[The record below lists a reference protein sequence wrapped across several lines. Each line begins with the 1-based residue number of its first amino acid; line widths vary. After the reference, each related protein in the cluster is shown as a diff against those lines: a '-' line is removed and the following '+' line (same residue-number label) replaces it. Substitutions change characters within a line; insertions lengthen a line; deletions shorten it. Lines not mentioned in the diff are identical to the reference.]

1 MKMLQFHQSGEAG
14 TTVCGGKGRRLVNRT
29 HPRFRHVQ
37 ACFLCHSEF
46 AVGADQNP
54 HETVPVPVECQC
66 FRNTSRHRGDNIQSE
81 SSYSKTHHSLV
92 KMRLSEWCQ
101 VLNFLVYLFMK
112 LCFSLMYE
120 WINQDM
126 LNAKFTGNQQA
137 FQTEENPLHFF
148 VLCGQNQARKGNSVS
163 VFYFMFAFICYF

>member
-14 TTVCGGKGRRLVNRT
+14 TTVCGGEGRRLVNRT
-29 HPRFRHVQ
+29 RPRFRHVQ

-66 FRNTSRHRGDNIQSE
+66 FRSSSRHRGDNIQSE
-81 SSYSKTHHSLV
+81 SSYSKTHHTLV

-101 VLNFLVYLFMK
+101 VLNFLVNLFMMP
-112 LCFSLMYE
+112 CFSLMYE
-120 WINQDM
+120 GINQDM

-137 FQTEENPLHFF
+137 FQRRKSTTF
-148 VLCGQNQARKGNSVS
+148 LCPMWSKSVS
-163 VFYFMFAFICYF
+163 VFDFMFAFMCYF